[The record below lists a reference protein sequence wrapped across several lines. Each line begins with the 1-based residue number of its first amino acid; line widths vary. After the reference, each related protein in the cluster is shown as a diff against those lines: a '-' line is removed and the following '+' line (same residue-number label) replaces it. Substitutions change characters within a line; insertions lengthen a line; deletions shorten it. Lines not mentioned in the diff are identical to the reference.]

1 MRTVDL
7 VLSGEG
13 KALLAVALEAV
24 RRGQRVLVVLRP
36 GDERAARRLRRALG
50 RAASPGKSRVSV
62 LTAAEVVCVDGI
74 DGVEA
79 VVLRHVRTGRVCA
92 VNASAFRSCVEF
104 SESAG
109 VIRIPSGPELVSE

>member
-13 KALLAVALEAV
+13 GALLAAALEAI
-24 RRGQRVLVVLRP
+24 RSGQRLLVVLRP
-36 GDERAARRLRRALG
+36 GDERAARRLHRALG
-50 RAASPGKSRVSV
+50 RATSPGTSRASI

-74 DGVEA
+74 EGVE
-79 VVLRHVRTGRVCA
+79 VVLIRHVRTGRVSA
-92 VNASAFRSCVEF
+92 VNASAFRSCGEF

-109 VIRIPSGPELVSE
+109 AIESHPGLTS

>member
-13 KALLAVALEAV
+13 EALLAVALEAIRGG
-24 RRGQRVLVVLRP
+24 RRLLVVLRP
-36 GDERAARRLRRALG
+36 ADERAARRLRRALV
-50 RAASPGKSRVSV
+50 RAASPGTKRVSV

-74 DGVEA
+74 GGVEA
-79 VVLRHVRTGRVCA
+79 VVIRHVRTGRVSA
-92 VNASAFRSCVEF
+92 VNASAFRSCGES

-109 VIRIPSGPELVSE
+109 ATSIPSEPHLLTE